1 MKKNILFILV
11 TLLLSSC
18 EEVIEIDLQNSEP
31 KLVIEATINVLE
43 DATSSAVVKLS
54 QTAPFFEN
62 DIPPVTDALVS
73 ITSSTGDV
81 YNFNHTQNGIYT
93 ANLLPVLEN
102 TYTLEVIHQ
111 DETYTATESLHTV
124 TQFEEV
130 IQDNQGGFGGDQI
143 QLKAY
148 FTDPGGIQNYYLS
161 ETLSIRGDERR
172 AFNDEFFDGNR
183 INDFYLADDLAT
195 GDVVTFNLYGV
206 DEYFFNFMIV
216 LLQQTDSGGG
226 GPFETQPATVRGNI
240 VNQTNS
246 DNFPLGYFRI
256 SEISTIVYIVE

>member
-1 MKKNILFILV
+1 MR
-11 TLLLSSC
+11 
-18 EEVIEIDLQNSEP
+18 
-31 KLVIEATINVLE
+31 
-43 DATSSAVVKLS
+43 
-54 QTAPFFEN
+54 
-62 DIPPVTDALVS
+62 LVS
-73 ITSSTGDV
+73 ITSSTGEV

-93 ANLLPVLEN
+93 ANILPVLEN

-183 INDFYLADDLAT
+183 INDFYLADDLAP

-216 LLQQTDSGGG
+216 LLQQTDNGGG

>member
-1 MKKNILFILV
+1 MKKYILLFLV
-11 TLLLSSC
+11 TLLLSAC
-18 EEVIEIDLQNSEP
+18 EEVIDIDLQNSEP
-31 KLVIEATINVLE
+31 KLVIEASVNVE
-43 DATSSAVVKLS
+43 KDGTSNAVVKLS
-54 QTAPFFEN
+54 KTAPFFDN
-62 DIPPVTDALVS
+62 DLPPVTDALVS
-73 ITSSTGDV
+73 ITSSTGD
-81 YNFNHTQNGIYT
+81 YYSFNHTENGIYT
-93 ANLLPVLEN
+93 APFLPVLGS

-111 DETYTATESLHTV
+111 NETYTATEALQTV
-124 TQFEEV
+124 TEFEEV
-130 IQDNQGGFGGDQI
+130 IQENEGGFGGDQI

-148 FTDPGGIQNYYLS
+148 FTDPAGVKNYYLS
-161 ETLSIRGDERR
+161 ETLCVRGNDRR

-183 INDFYLADDLAT
+183 INDFYLADDLAP

-216 LLQQTDSGGG
+216 ILQQTDDGGG

-256 SEISTIVYIVE
+256 SEISTIVYTVE

>member
-11 TLLLSSC
+11 ILLLSSC
-18 EEVIEIDLQNSEP
+18 EEVIDLDLQNSQP

-43 DATSSAVVKLS
+43 NDSSTAEVKLS
-54 QTAPFFEN
+54 QTAPFLEN
-62 DIPPVTDALVS
+62 YIPPVTDALVS
-73 ITSSTGDV
+73 ITSSTGEV
-81 YNFNHTQNGIYT
+81 YSFNHTQNGIYT
-93 ANLLPVLEN
+93 ANLIPVLNN

-111 DETYTATESLHTV
+111 DETYSATESLHTV
-124 TQFEEV
+124 TEFEEV

-148 FTDPGGIQNYYLS
+148 FTDPGGIKNYYLS

-183 INDFYLADDLAT
+183 INDFYLADDLT
-195 GDVVTFNLYGV
+195 PGDVVTFNLYGV
-206 DEYFFNFMIV
+206 DEYFFNFMTV
-216 LLQQTDSGGG
+216 LLQQTNSGGG

-240 VNQTNS
+240 VNKTNS
-246 DNFPLGYFRI
+246 GNFPLGYFRI
-256 SEISTIVYIVE
+256 SEKSTIVYTVE

>member
-11 TLLLSSC
+11 TLLLYSC
-18 EEVIEIDLQNSEP
+18 EEVIDIDLQNSEP
-31 KLVIEATINVLE
+31 KLVIEASVNVLK
-43 DATSSAVVKLS
+43 DGTSNAVVTLS

-62 DIPPVTDALVS
+62 DIPAVTDALVS
-73 ITSSTGDV
+73 ITSSTGEV
-81 YNFNHTQNGIYT
+81 YSFNHTQNGIYT
-93 ANLLPVLEN
+93 ASVLPVLEN

-111 DETYTATESLHTV
+111 NETYTATEALQTV
-124 TQFEEV
+124 TEFEEV
-130 IQDNQGGFGGDQI
+130 IQNNEGGFGGDQI

-161 ETLSIRGDERR
+161 ETLSVRGDERR

-183 INDFYLADDLAT
+183 INDFYLGDNLAP

-206 DEYFFNFMIV
+206 DEYFFNFMVV
-216 LLQQTDSGGG
+216 LLQQTDNGGG

-256 SEISTIVYIVE
+256 SELSTIVYTVE

>member
-11 TLLLSSC
+11 TLLLYSC
-18 EEVIEIDLQNSEP
+18 EEVIDIDLQNSEP
-31 KLVIEATINVLE
+31 KLVIEASVNVLK
-43 DATSSAVVKLS
+43 DGTSNAVVTLS

-62 DIPPVTDALVS
+62 DIPAVTDALVS
-73 ITSSTGDV
+73 ITSSTGEV
-81 YNFNHTQNGIYT
+81 YSFNHIQNGIYT
-93 ANLLPVLEN
+93 ASVLPVLEN

-111 DETYTATESLHTV
+111 NETYTATEALQTV
-124 TQFEEV
+124 TEFEEV
-130 IQDNQGGFGGDQI
+130 IQNNEGGFGGDQI

-161 ETLSIRGDERR
+161 ETLSVRGDERR

-183 INDFYLADDLAT
+183 INDFYLGDDLAP

-206 DEYFFNFMIV
+206 DEYFFNFMVV
-216 LLQQTDSGGG
+216 LLQQTDNGGG

-256 SEISTIVYIVE
+256 SELSTIVYTVE